1 MLRRHPLFQWDS
13 YPLSKNAPEKFRG
26 TVKSVPLSLEIARLV
41 HDLYDLTDEEIEV
54 VEEGSSAGS

>member
-1 MLRRHPLFQWDS
+1 M
-13 YPLSKNAPEKFRG
+13 
-26 TVKSVPLSLEIARLV
+26 KSVPLSLEIARLV